1 MKRHVNTVDFT
12 QEICLQLLA
21 ENVIRYTR
29 VLLLTCKLQEAGD
42 GKGFPYIYFRAKYL
56 IFPALFQIKS
66 LEWRMIKDTKGYTIP
81 QKAQNHALYQT
92 QMVEILFSVLNKKGD
107 QTLYPLAIKLM

>member
-1 MKRHVNTVDFT
+1 MDFI
-12 QEICLQLLA
+12 QEICLSLLA

-66 LEWRMIKDTKGYTIP
+66 LEWRMIKDTKGYTIA
-81 QKAQNHALYQT
+81 QRAQNHALYQT
-92 QMVEILFSVLNKKGD
+92 KWMKFYSLF
-107 QTLYPLAIKLM
+107 